1 MKEITELN
9 LPEDIKYSDSHEWAK
24 ADAEIVTIGIDD
36 YAQDQLGEVVFVEL
50 PEVGA
55 ALSKGDQFGT
65 VESVKAVSEIY
76 TPVSGEVV
84 EVNANLPDAPELVNN
99 SPYDQGWIIKIK
111 ADDPS
116 LLASELN
123 ALKDKAAYI
132 AMLKG

>member
-9 LPEDIKYSDSHEWAK
+9 LPENLKYSDSHEWAGVEG
-24 ADAEIVTIGIDD
+24 DVVTIGIDD

-55 ALSKGDQFGT
+55 TFSKGDQFGT

-84 EVNANLPDAPELVNN
+84 AVNESLADAPELVNN
-99 SPYDQGWIIKIK
+99 SPYENGWIMKVK
-111 ADDPS
+111 ANDLPE
-116 LLASELN
+116 LASELKN
-123 ALKDKAAYI
+123 LKDKAAYLE
-132 AMLKG
+132 MLKG

>member
-24 ADAEIVTIGIDD
+24 VDAEIITIGIDD

-99 SPYDQGWIIKIK
+99 SPYDEGWIIKIK

-123 ALKDKAAYI
+123 DLKDKAAYI

>member
-9 LPEDIKYSDSHEWAK
+9 LPENLKYSDSHEWAGVEG
-24 ADAEIVTIGIDD
+24 DVVTIGIDD

-55 ALSKGDQFGT
+55 TYSKGEQFGT

-84 EVNANLPDAPELVNN
+84 AVNESLADAPELVNN
-99 SPYDQGWIIKIK
+99 SPYENGWIMKIK
-111 ADDPS
+111 ANDLS
-116 LLASELN
+116 ELASELKN
-123 ALKDKAAYI
+123 LKDKAAYLE
-132 AMLKG
+132 MLKG

>member
-24 ADAEIVTIGIDD
+24 ADAEVVTIGIDD